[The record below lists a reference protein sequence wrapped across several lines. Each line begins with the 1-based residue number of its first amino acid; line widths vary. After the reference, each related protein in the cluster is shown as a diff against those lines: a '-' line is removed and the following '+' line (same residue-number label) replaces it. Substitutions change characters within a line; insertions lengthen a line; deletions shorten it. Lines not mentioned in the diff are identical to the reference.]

1 MASNPNQELDGTV
14 ARLHQE
20 LDAAVDRTVELR
32 RDGAHEDVVLTETV
46 LAVRAAQALEG
57 LTGVSWDERLE
68 EKLGAAETEAD
79 AEPAPGPDA
88 PRPGRRGLRRL
99 RRSPTG

>member
-32 RDGAHEDVVLTETV
+32 RDGAHEDVVLTETL

-57 LTGVSWDERLE
+57 LTGVSWDERLQN
-68 EKLGAAETEAD
+68 KLEAASAD
-79 AEPAPGPDA
+79 AVPEPAPAATPA
-88 PRPGRRGLRRL
+88 RPRGLRRL
-99 RRSPTG
+99 RRSKAG